1 MEIFEEYLGKI
12 DNLEHREKTKKVLTW
27 VSETFPNLSPR
38 TAWNQPMFT
47 NNGTFIIGFSIAKK
61 HLAVAPEE
69 ETIHRFSKDIIEA
82 GFNHTKQLM
91 RIPWDKEVNY
101 LLLEKIIEFNISDKA
116 GYSAFWR
123 K

>member
-1 MEIFEEYLGKI
+1 METFEGYLGEI

-38 TAWNQPMFT
+38 IAWNQPMFT
-47 NNGTFIIGFSIAKK
+47 DHGTFIIGFSISKK

-69 ETIHRFSKDIIEA
+69 EAIDKFSKDIVEA
-82 GFNHTKQLM
+82 GFSHTKQLF

-116 GYSAFWR
+116 GYSTFWR